1 MKAISHLV
9 RLMQISFI
17 LFRYNLDELMYSL
30 DLFRPLR
37 FFGYLNPYRRL
48 NKKMSRGE
56 RIRLALEDLGPIFVK
71 FGQTLSTR
79 RDFIPIDIAD
89 ELAKL
94 QDRVPPFPGEE
105 AKSIVETC
113 IRKSISE
120 AFSQFDINP
129 LASASIAQVHTAKL
143 LTTGQEVV
151 VKVLRPGIYKKIN
164 RDIDLLYAL
173 ADFALRYWR
182 FAKQLRPRE
191 IVAEFEACLKDELDL
206 LREGANAS
214 QLRRNFSDS
223 DLLYIPE
230 VFWPYT
236 SHKVL
241 VMERIYGISIS
252 DISTLKK
259 QGINLK
265 KLAERGVEIFF
276 TQVFRDCFF
285 HADMHPGN
293 IFVSPKNKEN
303 PQYLGVDF
311 GIMGSLSPDD
321 QRYLAEN
328 LLAFF
333 NRDYRRVAQLHVES
347 GWVAENTRINEFE
360 AAIRTVCEPIFERP
374 LKEISFGQ
382 LLLRLFQTAR
392 RFNMEVQPQLV
403 LLQKTLF
410 NVEGLG
416 RQLYPDLDLWN
427 TAKPFLEHWLRKQ
440 VGPRAFIRKIRE
452 YSPYWAEKIPEIPDL
467 IYQVMLEL
475 RHLTKKPKC
484 LYCAKEKEK
493 KQTRKK
499 SFWFIGLGIATACIV
514 WVLLDLS
521 VKDVT
526 HLTSTYLWILGL
538 GGLGLFLGAM
548 INLRKLN

>member
-1 MKAISHLV
+1 MKSISRLV
-9 RLMQISFI
+9 RLIQISFI
-17 LFRYNLDELMYSL
+17 LFRYNLDELIYSL
-30 DLFRPLR
+30 NLFSPLR
-37 FFGYLNPYRRL
+37 FFAYFNPYRKI
-48 NKKMSRGE
+48 NKKVPRGE

-94 QDRVPPFPGEE
+94 QDRVPPFSGEE
-105 AKSIVETC
+105 AKSIIEIC
-113 IRKSISE
+113 IQRPIE
-120 AFSQFDINP
+120 DAFSEFDINP
-129 LASASIAQVHTAKL
+129 LASASIAQVHAAKL
-143 LTTGQEVV
+143 LSTGQEVV
-151 VKVLRPGIYKKIN
+151 VKVLRPGVYKRISK
-164 RDIDLLYAL
+164 DIDLLYAL
-173 ADFALRYWR
+173 ADLAIRYWR
-182 FAKQLRPRE
+182 PAKQLRPRE

-214 QLRRNFSDS
+214 QLRRNFFNS

-230 VFWPYT
+230 VYWPYT

-259 QGINLK
+259 QKINLK
-265 KLAERGVEIFF
+265 KLAERGVKIFF

-293 IFVSPKNKEN
+293 IFVSPQHKEN

-311 GIMGSLSPDD
+311 GIMGSLSPED

-440 VGPRAFIRKIRE
+440 VGPRAFLRKIRE
-452 YSPYWAEKIPEIPDL
+452 YAPYWAEKTPEIPDL
-467 IYQVMLEL
+467 FYQLMLEL
-475 RHLTKKPKC
+475 RHLKKSTKC
-484 LYCAKEKEK
+484 GYCAIEKEK
-493 KQTRKK
+493 KKASQK
-499 SFWFIGLGIATACIV
+499 SFWTIGLGIAVACIV
-514 WVLLDLS
+514 WVLLDLGFKTFS
-521 VKDVT
+521 LAPV
-526 HLTSTYLWILGL
+526 YLGVLGI
-538 GGLGLFLGAM
+538 GGLTLFLSAM

>member
-1 MKAISHLV
+1 MKAISHLI

-17 LFRYNLDELMYSL
+17 LFRYNLDELVYSL

-37 FFGYLNPYRRL
+37 FFVWLNPYRKFSRKL
-48 NKKMSRGE
+48 SRGE

-71 FGQTLSTR
+71 FGQALSTR

-94 QDRVPPFPGEE
+94 QDRVPPFSGEE
-105 AKSIVETC
+105 AKSIVEAC
-113 IRKSISE
+113 IRKPITEVFSE
-120 AFSQFDINP
+120 FDINP
-129 LASASIAQVHTAKL
+129 LASASIAQVHSAKL
-143 LTTGQEVV
+143 LTTDKEVV

-164 RDIDLLYAL
+164 RDIALLYAL
-173 ADFALRYWR
+173 ADLALRYWGS
-182 FAKQLRPRE
+182 AKQLRPRE

-214 QLRRNFSDS
+214 QLRRNFSNS

-230 VFWPYT
+230 VYWPYT

-252 DISTLKK
+252 DISALKK

-293 IFVSPKNKEN
+293 IFVSTKNKEN

-311 GIMGSLSPDD
+311 GIMGSLSPED

-328 LLAFF
+328 LMAFF
-333 NRDYRRVAQLHVES
+333 NRDYRRVAQLHIES

-416 RQLYPDLDLWN
+416 RQLYPDLDLWS

-440 VGPRAFIRKIRE
+440 IGPRAFIRKIRE
-452 YSPYWAEKIPEIPDL
+452 YAPYWAEKVPEIPDL

-475 RHLTKKPKC
+475 RHLKKQSKC
-484 LYCAKEKEK
+484 LFCLSKKEKE
-493 KQTRKK
+493 QTNKK
-499 SFWFIGLGIATACIV
+499 SFWLIGLGIASACLA

-521 VKDVT
+521 AKNVT
-526 HLTSTYLWILGL
+526 HLASLYLWILGL
-538 GGLGLFLGAM
+538 GGFGLFFFAI

>member
-37 FFGYLNPYRRL
+37 FFAYLNPYRRL

-105 AKSIVETC
+105 AKSIIETC

-143 LTTGQEVV
+143 LNTGQEVV

-182 FAKQLRPRE
+182 SAKQLRPRE

-214 QLRRNFSDS
+214 QLRRNFSES

-452 YSPYWAEKIPEIPDL
+452 YAPYWAEKVPEIPDL

-475 RHLTKKPKC
+475 RHLKKKSKC
-484 LYCAKEKEK
+484 FDCAKEREK

-499 SFWFIGLGIATACIV
+499 SFCFIGLGIATACIV

-538 GGLGLFLGAM
+538 GGLGLFSSAM